1 MKHTI
6 RVEIVGSDAFWRNAV
21 MVEWEYQFPERKL
34 IAESTGYYMI
44 EADWLDDLKRVAGR
58 LFSKVLMAPANPSRR
73 QYFRWLFPHTE
84 RR

>member
-1 MKHTI
+1 
-6 RVEIVGSDAFWRNAV
+6 
-21 MVEWEYQFPERKL
+21 
-34 IAESTGYYMI
+34 MI

-73 QYFRWLFPHTE
+73 QYFRRLFPRCE